1 MSGFPVFTSQ
11 FIPIIVVVFILVKF
25 RSIINQ
31 FKNTSTTDACSAKS
45 LDELNIRSGAIF
57 NKLQKRG
64 VIVEVTANRYY
75 LNEEKLAKYNEKR
88 RKVAIFTLLILV
100 LFLLIFNLLIN
111 KYI

>member
-11 FIPIIVVVFILVKF
+11 FIPIIVVVFILIKF
-25 RSIINQ
+25 RSIISQ
-31 FKNTSTTDACSAKS
+31 FKNSSTIDAPSAKS
-45 LDELNIRSGAIF
+45 LDELNIRRGAIF
-57 NKLQKRG
+57 NNLQKRG
-64 VIVEVTANRYY
+64 VIVEVPANRYY
-75 LNEEKLAKYNEKR
+75 LNEENLVKYNEKR